1 VPDNPYQRS
10 IDTAANT
17 LAAANADWDRINT
30 AMEAIPASDK
40 ATGGPR
46 ENEYAS
52 LAKQLDAAAKRSA
65 TSEAAYQNA
74 ISDADKAAVQAKVY
88 QPKGTTRDRLD
99 TTSGN
104 VLVTIRE
111 IADGQGGWT
120 LDKSTPI
127 TKVDVQGAAGA
138 DDKITAAPTSRMILK
153 NGVLV
158 DNPAYDPPKPA
169 NVGGAVPT
177 SEYVYDENGKPVKN
191 PAYVPPKTPD
201 EGLTTG
207 QKATDAAT
215 AANAAATAS
224 ANLTTLQTN
233 ADVAKANLEDAQ
245 RRARQAP
252 SDAQA
257 QQAIKNALDTAQTA
271 NDTAQQALAQA
282 KALAPGAVAQQ
293 GATLASTQAA
303 TAASNATVQ
312 QGLQG
317 PILYGLQ
324 DKIKQ
329 IHDLIAAGQM
339 TPQDGDQMIAAA
351 QRGTTPYEIATRQ
364 AADALTARGQD
375 VTNRDSL
382 ASTYGTLMGGAGT
395 MFGDLNKNGQ
405 PGSDASGRAYL
416 AMMGMA
422 QDYLKSQQVAP
433 ATPTDY
439 LGTGPNPNPSPIGNM
454 VSQAQQQLN
463 AGGPAVATTAAAKP
477 PPPAFAQTTYGGL
490 AQGGANLGGMNLYPT
505 PGSSGAPIGG
515 LAQGGAAQG
524 AQNYAS
530 PTTDSTGHTI
540 TINIGGTGAGTPAPV
555 VAPGVAGTG
564 LDPSVQP
571 LQGFSNRTVGGA
583 QDVYGS
589 GPSNVSGLVR
599 AASQAVPGT
608 PADVAALYPNAAAR
622 HGVQY

>member
-1 VPDNPYQRS
+1 MPDSPYARS
-10 IDTAANT
+10 IETAANT
-17 LAAANADWDRINT
+17 LAAANADWDRINQ
-30 AMEAIPASDK
+30 AMEAIPATDK

-65 TSEAAYQNA
+65 TSEAAYQTA
-74 ISDADKAAVQAKVY
+74 ITESDKAAVTAKTF
-88 QPKGTTRDRLD
+88 QPAGTPRDRLD

-120 LDKSTPI
+120 LDKTTPI
-127 TKVDVQGAAGA
+127 TKVDVSGAPG
-138 DDKITAAPTSRMILK
+138 DQKVTAAPTSRMILVD
-153 NGVLV
+153 GVLK
-158 DNPAYDPPKPA
+158 DNPAYEPPKPTA
-169 NVGGAVPT
+169 GGAVPT
-177 SEYVYDENGKPVKN
+177 SEFIYDGAGNPVRN
-191 PAYVPPKTPD
+191 PAYVAPKTPD
-201 EGLTTG
+201 EALTTG
-207 QKATDAAT
+207 GKAVDAAT
-215 AANAAATAS
+215 AANAGATAA
-224 ANLTTLQTN
+224 ANLTTLEAN
-233 ADVAKANLEDAQ
+233 AATAQANLEDAQ
-245 RRARQAP
+245 RRSRQAP

-257 QQAIKNALDTAQTA
+257 QQAIQQALDTAQAA
-271 NDTAQQALAQA
+271 NDTAQQNLAQA

-293 GATLASTQAA
+293 GAALAGTQASTAY
-303 TAASNATVQ
+303 T
-312 QGLQG
+312 QGLTDKARLG
-317 PILYGLQ
+317 DLYGLQ

-329 IHDLIAAGQM
+329 IHDLIAAGQIS
-339 TPQDGDQMIAAA
+339 PQDADQMVAAA
-351 QRGTTPYEIATRQ
+351 RAGTSVYDVQKQR
-364 AADALTARGQD
+364 AADAATARTQD

-422 QDYLKSQQVAP
+422 QDYLKSQQVPA

-454 VSQAQQQLN
+454 VNQAQQQLA
-463 AGGPAVATTAAAKP
+463 AGGPAVATTPAAP
-477 PPPAFAQTTYGGL
+477 AQTTYGGL

-515 LAQGGAAQG
+515 LAQGG
-524 AQNYAS
+524 
-530 PTTDSTGHTI
+530 TDSTGHTI

-564 LDPSVQP
+564 LNPSVQP
-571 LQGFSNRTVGGA
+571 LAGFSNRTVGGA

-589 GPSNVSGLVR
+589 GPSSVSGLVG
-599 AASQAVPGT
+599 AAARAVPGT
-608 PADVAALYPNAAAR
+608 PADVASLYPGAAAR
-622 HGVQY
+622 HGMQY

>member
-17 LAAANADWDRINT
+17 LAAANADWDRINQ

-120 LDKSTPI
+120 LDKTTPI
-127 TKVDVQGAAGA
+127 TKVDVAGAAGA

-201 EGLTTG
+201 EALTTG

-215 AANAAATAS
+215 AANARASSDTALATA
-224 ANLTTLQTN
+224 QTN
-233 ADVAKANLEDAQ
+233 QQIAQANLEDAQ
-245 RRARQAP
+245 RRARQSP
-252 SDAQA
+252 TDAQA
-257 QQAIKNALDTAQTA
+257 QLAITTAQKGLDLANQTLQQTLDTKAAQA
-271 NDTAQQALAQA
+271 PGDLAQQ
-282 KALAPGAVAQQ
+282 K
-293 GATLASTQAA
+293 ATLASTQAT
-303 TAASNATVQ
+303 TAYN
-312 QGLQG
+312 QGQADKARLG
-317 PILYGLQ
+317 DLYGLQ

-329 IHDLIAAGQM
+329 IHDLIAAGQIS
-339 TPQDGDQMIAAA
+339 PQDADQMVAAA
-351 QRGTTPYEIATRQ
+351 RAGTSVYDVQKQR

-382 ASTYGTLMGGAGT
+382 ASTYGNLIGSAGT

-433 ATPTDY
+433 ATPTAY
-439 LGTGPNPNPSPIGNM
+439 LGTGPNPTPSPIGNM

-477 PPPAFAQTTYGGL
+477 PPPAFAQTNYGGL

-505 PGSSGAPIGG
+505 PGSSGAPISG

-571 LQGFSNRTVGGA
+571 LAGFSNRTDGGA
-583 QDVYGS
+583 QDIYGS
-589 GPSNVSGLVR
+589 GPSSVSGLVG
-599 AASQAVPGT
+599 AAARAVPGT

>member
-17 LAAANADWDRINT
+17 LAAANADWDRINQ

-201 EGLTTG
+201 EALTTG
-207 QKATDAAT
+207 QKAVDTAT
-215 AANAAATAS
+215 AANAGATAQ
-224 ANLTTLQTN
+224 ANLTTLEAN
-233 ADVAKANLEDAQ
+233 AAQAQANLEDAQ
-245 RRARQAP
+245 RRSRQAP

-257 QQAIKNALDTAQTA
+257 QQAIQNALDTAQTQ

-303 TAASNATVQ
+303 TAASTAGVQ
-312 QGLQG
+312 QGLLG
-317 PILYGLQ
+317 TTLYGLQ

-329 IHDLIAAGQM
+329 IHDLIAAGQL
-339 TPQDGDQMIAAA
+339 TPQDADQMIAAA
-351 QRGTTPYEIATRQ
+351 KRGTTPYEVAQRQ
-364 AADALTARGQD
+364 ATDALTARGQD

-439 LGTGPNPNPSPIGNM
+439 LGTGPNPTPSPIGNM
-454 VSQAQQQLN
+454 VNQAQQQLASGQGPGVATVPN
-463 AGGPAVATTAAAKP
+463 GAQTMPFSGPTPLPQPMPYGGGPPVATP
-477 PPPAFAQTTYGGL
+477 MGQ
-490 AQGGANLGGMNLYPT
+490 
-505 PGSSGAPIGG
+505 
-515 LAQGGAAQG
+515 
-524 AQNYAS
+524 
-530 PTTDSTGHTI
+530 TTDSTGHTI
-540 TINIGGTGAGTPAPV
+540 TINIGGTGANGAPPATPAPV

-571 LQGFSNRTVGGA
+571 LAGFSNRTVGGA
-583 QDVYGS
+583 QDIYGS
-589 GPSNVSGLVR
+589 GPSSVSGLVG
-599 AASQAVPGT
+599 AAARAVPGT

>member
-1 VPDNPYQRS
+1 MPDSPYARS
-10 IDTAANT
+10 IETAANT
-17 LAAANADWDRINT
+17 LAAANADWDRINQ

-65 TSEAAYQNA
+65 TSEAAYQTA
-74 ISDADKAAVQAKVY
+74 ITESDKAAVQAKTY
-88 QPKGTTRDRLD
+88 QPAGTTRDRLD

-120 LDKSTPI
+120 LDKTTPI
-127 TKVDVQGAAGA
+127 TKVDVAGAAGA

-158 DNPAYDPPKPA
+158 DNPAYEPPRPA

-177 SEYVYDENGKPVKN
+177 SEFIYDGAGNPVKN

-201 EGLTTG
+201 EALTTG
-207 QKATDAAT
+207 QRAVDTAT

-257 QQAIKNALDTAQTA
+257 QQAIQNALDTAQTQ

-293 GATLASTQAA
+293 GATLAGTQAA

-317 PILYGLQ
+317 PMLYGLQ

-329 IHDLIAAGQM
+329 IHDLIAAGQL
-339 TPQDGDQMIAAA
+339 TPQDADQMIAAVK
-351 QRGTTPYEIATRQ
+351 RGTTPYEVAQRQ
-364 AADALTARGQD
+364 ATDALTARGQD

-382 ASTYGTLMGGAGT
+382 ASTYGNLIGSAGT

-422 QDYLKSQQVAP
+422 QDYLKSQQVPA

-439 LGTGPNPNPSPIGNM
+439 LGTGPNPTPSPIGNM
-454 VSQAQQQLN
+454 VNQAQQQL
-463 AGGPAVATTAAAKP
+463 ASGQGPGVATVPPVAVPPATVAP
-477 PPPAFAQTTYGGL
+477 PPPT
-490 AQGGANLGGMNLYPT
+490 
-505 PGSSGAPIGG
+505 
-515 LAQGGAAQG
+515 
-524 AQNYAS
+524 
-530 PTTDSTGHTI
+530 TTDSSGHTI
-540 TINIGGTGAGTPAPV
+540 TINIGGTGANGAPPATPAPLLQ
-555 VAPGVAGTG
+555 PGVAGTG
-564 LDPSVQP
+564 LDPILQP
-571 LQGFSNRTVGGA
+571 LAGYSSRTVGGA

-589 GPSNVSGLVR
+589 GPSSVSGLVR

>member
-1 VPDNPYQRS
+1 MPDNPYARS
-10 IDTAANT
+10 IETAANT
-17 LAAANADWDRINT
+17 LAAANADWDRINQ
-30 AMEAIPASDK
+30 AMEAIPATDK

-65 TSEAAYQNA
+65 TSEAAYQTA
-74 ISDADKAAVQAKVY
+74 ITESDKAAVQAKTY
-88 QPKGTTRDRLD
+88 QPKGTPRDRLD

-120 LDKSTPI
+120 LDKTTPI
-127 TKVDVQGAAGA
+127 TKVNVSGAPG
-138 DDKITAAPTSRMILK
+138 DQKVTAAPTSRMILVD
-153 NGVLV
+153 GVLK
-158 DNPAYDPPKPA
+158 DNPAYEPPKPA
-169 NVGGAVPT
+169 AGGAVPT
-177 SEYVYDENGKPVKN
+177 SEFIYDGAGNPVRN

-201 EGLTTG
+201 EALTTG
-207 QKATDAAT
+207 GKAVDAAT

-257 QQAIKNALDTAQTA
+257 QQAIQNALDTAQTQ

-282 KALAPGAVAQQ
+282 RALAPGAVAQQ

-324 DKIKQ
+324 DRIKQ
-329 IHDLIAAGQM
+329 IHDLIAAGSI
-339 TPQDGDQMIAAA
+339 TPQDADQMIAAA
-351 QRGTTPYEIATRQ
+351 KRGTTPYDIQKQQAT
-364 AADALTARGQD
+364 DALTARGQD

-382 ASTYGTLMGGAGT
+382 ASTYGNLIGSAGT

-422 QDYLKSQQVAP
+422 QDYLKSQQVPA

-454 VSQAQQQLN
+454 VNQAQKQLD
-463 AGGPAVATTAAAKP
+463 AGGPAVATTPAAMP
-477 PPPAFAQTTYGGL
+477 QTTYGGL

-515 LAQGGAAQG
+515 LAQGG
-524 AQNYAS
+524 
-530 PTTDSTGHTI
+530 TDSTGHTI

-564 LDPSVQP
+564 LNPSVQP
-571 LQGFSNRTVGGA
+571 LAGFSNRTVGGA
-583 QDVYGS
+583 QDLYGA
-589 GPSNVSGLVR
+589 GPSSVSGLVG
-599 AASQAVPGT
+599 AAARAVPGT
-608 PADVAALYPNAAAR
+608 PADVASLYPNAAAR
-622 HGVQY
+622 HGMQY

>member
-1 VPDNPYQRS
+1 MPDSPYARS
-10 IDTAANT
+10 IETAANT
-17 LAAANADWDRINT
+17 LAAANADWDRINQ
-30 AMEAIPASDK
+30 AMEAIPATDK

-65 TSEAAYQNA
+65 TSEAAYQTA
-74 ISDADKAAVQAKVY
+74 ITESDKAAVTAKTY
-88 QPKGTTRDRLD
+88 QPAGTPRDRLD

-120 LDKSTPI
+120 LDRNTPI
-127 TKVDVQGAAGA
+127 TKVDVAGAAGA

-177 SEYVYDENGKPVKN
+177 SEFIYDGAGNPVKN

-201 EGLTTG
+201 EALTTG
-207 QKATDAAT
+207 QRAVDTAT
-215 AANAAATAS
+215 AANAADTAA

-233 ADVAKANLEDAQ
+233 ADTAKANLEDAQ

-257 QQAIKNALDTAQTA
+257 QQAIQQALDTAQTQ

-282 KALAPGAVAQQ
+282 RALAPGAVAQQ
-293 GATLASTQAA
+293 GATLAGTQAA

-329 IHDLIAAGQM
+329 IHDLIAAGSI
-339 TPQDGDQMIAAA
+339 TPQAADQMIAAA

-382 ASTYGTLMGGAGT
+382 ASTYGNLIGSAGS

-422 QDYLKSQQVAP
+422 QDYLKSQQVPA

-439 LGTGPNPNPSPIGNM
+439 LGTGPNPTPSPIGNM
-454 VSQAQQQLN
+454 VNQAQQQL
-463 AGGPAVATTAAAKP
+463 ASGQGPGVATVPAAPVPPATAA
-477 PPPAFAQTTYGGL
+477 PPA
-490 AQGGANLGGMNLYPT
+490 
-505 PGSSGAPIGG
+505 
-515 LAQGGAAQG
+515 
-524 AQNYAS
+524 
-530 PTTDSTGHTI
+530 TTDSSGHVI
-540 TINIGGTGAGTPAPV
+540 TINIGGTGANGAPPATPAPLLQ
-555 VAPGVAGTG
+555 PGVAGTG
-564 LDPSVQP
+564 LDPILQP
-571 LQGFSNRTVGGA
+571 LAGYSNRTVGGA
-583 QDVYGS
+583 QDIYGS
-589 GPSNVSGLVR
+589 GPSSVSGLVS
-599 AASQAVPGT
+599 AAARAVPGT
-608 PADVAALYPNAAAR
+608 PADVAALYPEAAAR
-622 HGVQY
+622 HGMPYG

>member
-1 VPDNPYQRS
+1 MPDSPYARS
-10 IDTAANT
+10 IETAANT
-17 LAAANADWDRINT
+17 LAAANADWDRINQ
-30 AMEAIPASDK
+30 AMEAIPATDK

-65 TSEAAYQNA
+65 TSEAAYQTA
-74 ISDADKAAVQAKVY
+74 ITESDKAAVQAKTY

-120 LDKSTPI
+120 LDKTTPI
-127 TKVDVQGAAGA
+127 TKVDVSGAPGEP
-138 DDKITAAPTSRMILK
+138 KITAAPTSRMILK
-153 NGVLV
+153 DGVLV

-177 SEYVYDENGKPVKN
+177 SEFIYDGAGNPVRN

-201 EGLTTG
+201 EALTTG
-207 QKATDAAT
+207 QKAVDTAT
-215 AANAAATAS
+215 AANAGATAQ
-224 ANLTTLQTN
+224 ANLTTLEAN
-233 ADVAKANLEDAQ
+233 AAQAQANLEDAQ
-245 RRARQAP
+245 RRSRQAP

-257 QQAIKNALDTAQTA
+257 QQAIQNALDTAQTQ

-293 GATLASTQAA
+293 GATLAGTLAA

-351 QRGTTPYEIATRQ
+351 QRGTTPYEVATRQ

-382 ASTYGTLMGGAGT
+382 ASTYGNLIGSAGS

-422 QDYLKSQQVAP
+422 QDYLKSQQVPA

-439 LGTGPNPNPSPIGNM
+439 LGAGPNPTPSPIGNM
-454 VSQAQQQLN
+454 VSQAQQQL
-463 AGGPAVATTAAAKP
+463 ASGQGPGVATVPAAPVPPATAAP
-477 PPPAFAQTTYGGL
+477 P
-490 AQGGANLGGMNLYPT
+490 
-505 PGSSGAPIGG
+505 
-515 LAQGGAAQG
+515 
-524 AQNYAS
+524 
-530 PTTDSTGHTI
+530 PTTDSSGHVI
-540 TINIGGTGAGTPAPV
+540 TINIGGTGANGAPPATPAPLLQ
-555 VAPGVAGTG
+555 PGVAGTG
-564 LDPSVQP
+564 LDPILQP
-571 LQGFSNRTVGGA
+571 LQGYSNRTVGGA
-583 QDVYGS
+583 QDIYGS
-589 GPSNVSGLVR
+589 GPSSVSGLVR

-608 PADVAALYPNAAAR
+608 PADVAALYPEAAAR
-622 HGVQY
+622 HGMQYG

>member
-1 VPDNPYQRS
+1 MPDSPYARS
-10 IDTAANT
+10 IETAANT
-17 LAAANADWDRINT
+17 LAAANADWDRINQ
-30 AMEAIPASDK
+30 AMEAIPATDK

-65 TSEAAYQNA
+65 TSEAAYQTA
-74 ISDADKAAVQAKVY
+74 ITESDKAAVQAKTY
-88 QPKGTTRDRLD
+88 QPAGTPRDRLD

-120 LDKSTPI
+120 LDRNTPI
-127 TKVDVQGAAGA
+127 TKVDVAGAAGA

-158 DNPAYDPPKPA
+158 DNPAYEPPRAATPT
-169 NVGGAVPT
+169 GAVPT
-177 SEYVYDENGKPVKN
+177 SEFVYDADGKPVRN
-191 PAYVPPKTPD
+191 VAYVPPKTPD
-201 EGLTTG
+201 EALTTG
-207 QKATDAAT
+207 GKAVDAAT
-215 AANAAATAS
+215 AANAQASSDTALATAQTNQQIAQ
-224 ANLTTLQTN
+224 ANL
-233 ADVAKANLEDAQ
+233 ADAQ
-245 RRARQAP
+245 RRARQSP
-252 SDAQA
+252 TDEQAQA
-257 QQAIKNALDTAQTA
+257 AIATAQRGLDLANQTLQQTLDTKAAQA
-271 NDTAQQALAQA
+271 PGDLAQQ
-282 KALAPGAVAQQ
+282 K
-293 GATLASTQAA
+293 ATLASTQA
-303 TAASNATVQ
+303 TTVYN
-312 QGLQG
+312 QGQADKARLG
-317 PILYGLQ
+317 DLYGLQ

-329 IHDLIAAGQM
+329 IHDLIAAGQIS
-339 TPQDGDQMIAAA
+339 PQDADQMVAAA
-351 QRGTTPYEIATRQ
+351 RAGTTPYDVAKQQ

-382 ASTYGTLMGGAGT
+382 ASTYGNLIGSAGS

-422 QDYLKSQQVAP
+422 QDYLKSQQMPA

-454 VSQAQQQLN
+454 VSQAQQQL
-463 AGGPAVATTAAAKP
+463 ASGQGPGVATVPAVAVPPAVAAP
-477 PPPAFAQTTYGGL
+477 PPT
-490 AQGGANLGGMNLYPT
+490 
-505 PGSSGAPIGG
+505 
-515 LAQGGAAQG
+515 
-524 AQNYAS
+524 
-530 PTTDSTGHTI
+530 TTDSSGHTI
-540 TINIGGTGAGTPAPV
+540 TINIGGTGANGAPPATPAPV
-555 VAPGVAGTG
+555 LPPGVAGTG
-564 LDPSVQP
+564 LDPILQP
-571 LQGFSNRTVGGA
+571 LAGYSNRTVGGA

-589 GPSNVSGLVR
+589 GPSSVSGLVR